1 MRVLSLLL
9 ILAWLLSPPIAICQ
23 SPDEKLAPADKAEV
37 MRLAESFSAQI
48 HRTRDL
54 TPYLKTPAATSIAKA
69 WFEDSDLISHDLVP
83 RMRPDDLQRFYFSL
97 TNIAYLSQL
106 YIYTQVYL
114 KNMGVRDVP
123 RGKQYPSNVVRFLKN
138 NPTTRAWSAP
148 DEFSEPMSTALQ
160 VRNLTRTFERAST
173 MMRYY
178 FRAHPPER
186 TRMYRK
192 NLAWIQPQLKRIKV
206 ESCDSKNN
214 CLGYPAHSQFIV
226 VELPVLELHLVR
238 ANGKLDILVIGLLE
252 GLW

>member
-9 ILAWLLSPPIAICQ
+9 ILAWLVSPPIARCQ
-23 SPDEKLAPADKAEV
+23 SPDEQLAPADEAEV
-37 MRLAESFSAQI
+37 KRLAESFGTQI
-48 HRTRDL
+48 QRTRDL
-54 TPYLKTPAATSIAKA
+54 TPYLKTPAATRVAKA
-69 WFEDSDLISHDLVP
+69 WFEDSDLISRDLVP
-83 RMRPDDLQRFYFSL
+83 KMRTDDLQRFYFSM

-123 RGKQYPSNVVRFLKN
+123 FGKQYPPNVVQFLKK
-138 NPTTRAWSAP
+138 NPMLRDWRSP
-148 DEFSEPMSTALQ
+148 NKFSEPMKTVTQ
-160 VRNLTRTFERAST
+160 VGDLTRTFERAST
-173 MMRYY
+173 MMRSY
-178 FRAHPPER
+178 FRVHPPELS
-186 TRMYRK
+186 RMYRR
-192 NLAWIQPQLKRIKV
+192 NLAWIQPQLKGIKV

-238 ANGKLDILVIGLLE
+238 SNGKLDILVIGLLE